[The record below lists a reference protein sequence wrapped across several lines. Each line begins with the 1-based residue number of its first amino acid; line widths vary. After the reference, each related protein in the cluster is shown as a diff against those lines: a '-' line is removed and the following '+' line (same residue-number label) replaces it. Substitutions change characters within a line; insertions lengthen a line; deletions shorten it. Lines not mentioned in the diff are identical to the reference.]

1 MTVRYVLISRF
12 SEITGYTDKAVRRKI
27 EEGVWIEG
35 RQFRRAP
42 DGHILMDMQGY
53 ESWAEG
59 QLEPSNRS
67 KGRSGSSSRS
77 MGRAA

>member
-1 MTVRYVLISRF
+1 MSARYITISKF
-12 SEITGYTDKAVRRKI
+12 AEASGYSEKAVRRKI

-42 DGHILMDMQGY
+42 DGRILMDLQGY
-53 ESWAEG
+53 EAWAEG
-59 QLEPSNRS
+59 QQGPLKLSGP
-67 KGRSGSSSRS
+67 RSGSSSRS